1 MLPRKRSALALL
13 AVPALDDLAAGRLD
27 LIPDPSVF
35 LHHVVIDCL
44 SLAVDHLHGST
55 PSALSVTQTE
65 KASTV
70 GCV

>member
-1 MLPRKRSALALL
+1 MLPCKCPALALL
-13 AVPALDDLAAGRLD
+13 AVPALDDLAAGGLD
-27 LIPDPSVF
+27 LIPDLPVL
-35 LHHVVIDCL
+35 LHHVVVDCL
-44 SLAVDHLHGST
+44 PLAVDHLHGST